1 MDTPRDYP
9 SRLARI
15 VVGVPAGGPLDIAAR
30 LIAPWLTERLGQ
42 AFAVENLTGD
52 HSNLA
57 ARTVLGS
64 APDGHTLL
72 LSGPVYPINN
82 ALHPDLDFVF
92 ARDFAPVAG
101 LFRVPLIAEVNPSL
115 PITTVPELIAHAKA
129 NPGRLRLAYAGVGTP
144 QHIGVEHFKALTG
157 VDFEMVPYAG
167 SAAALADM
175 LAGRA
180 DVMFDPMSS
189 SAELARTGQLRPL
202 AVTSPVPSAALPGVP
217 AMCAFVA
224 GYEAGS
230 WFGINAPLGTA
241 PGIIDKLNRA
251 INAGLA
257 DAKIRARVEGL
268 GGIHLSGSPADFG
281 RLIALEAA
289 RYRDV
294 IRAANITAR

>member
-1 MDTPRDYP
+1 MGNPDNYP
-9 SRLARI
+9 SRSVRI
-15 VVGVPAGGPLDIAAR
+15 IVGVPTGGPLDIAAR
-30 LIAPWLTERLGQ
+30 LIAPWLTVKLGQ
-42 AFAVENLTGD
+42 AFVVENLTGD

-57 ARTVLGS
+57 ARAVLAGTS
-64 APDGHTLL
+64 DGHTLL

-101 LFRVPLIAEVNPSL
+101 LFRVPLVVEVNPAL
-115 PITTVPELIAHAKA
+115 PIASVPQFLKYAKS
-129 NPGRLRLAYAGVGTP
+129 NPRRLRLAFAGVGTP

-157 VDFEMVPYAG
+157 VEFEMMPYAG

-189 SAELARTGQLRPL
+189 SAELARTGRLRPL
-202 AVTSPVPSAALPGVP
+202 AVTSAIPSPALPGVP
-217 AMCAFVA
+217 AMCEFVP

-230 WFGINAPLGTA
+230 WFGISAPLGTSPA
-241 PGIIDKLNRA
+241 IIEKLNCA

-257 DAKIRARVEGL
+257 DAEIQARIAEL
-268 GGIHLSGSPADFG
+268 GGIDLSGPSADFG
-281 RLIALEAA
+281 RVIAFEAA
-289 RYRDV
+289 KYRDV